1 MDFFYLNY
9 GFRPSQSTADFATAL
24 YDRLATPFNRS
35 RTTPVLALD
44 FAKAFDRFFHAGLL
58 NKAKSYRISSQIF
71 GLFYFFSKVG
81 GFEWFW
87 IGNLHKNTH
96 LMLEFLNIPFLVLY
110 FSYYDVF
117 ICFPEDVICNIAICH
132 DDTTLYSE
140 CDQPSHLWQQLEL
153 APEPKYHLR

>member
-1 MDFFYLNY
+1 MAPVFKNVGQVPTANCYHAVILLSMISKVFEKFVNNRPVYHLKKSGLFFYLNY

-58 NKAKSYRISSQIF
+58 NKVKSYRISSQIF

-81 GFEWFW
+81 GFE
-87 IGNLHKNTH
+87 
-96 LMLEFLNIPFLVLY
+96 
-110 FSYYDVF
+110 
-117 ICFPEDVICNIAICH
+117 
-132 DDTTLYSE
+132 
-140 CDQPSHLWQQLEL
+140 
-153 APEPKYHLR
+153 